1 MVSTCTDAEHLSH
14 VPIEAGS
21 IVTAEEI
28 RQSLKGVE
36 LDKPYL
42 CMLVLIST
50 VWAQWTKRALTRA
63 LIGGAQPVEGWW
75 APVVQHTYKRKRW
88 GRQWQVVQSS
98 SPFAPPTETLADQG
112 CAEATGSATSSPS
125 SPGDH
130 GTVRRHPCASHR
142 RPCHRHCYI
151 SPAPRLR
158 HPSTA
163 APWQAVTVVTERYSS
178 M

>member
-50 VWAQWTKRALTRA
+50 VWAQRTKRALTRV

-75 APVVQHTYKRKRW
+75 APVAQHTYKKKRW
-88 GRQWQVVQSS
+88 GSGAH
-98 SPFAPPTETLADQG
+98 SPKFVALCPINRNPSRSGDMLKRREAPPVP
-112 CAEATGSATSSPS
+112 AT
-125 SPGDH
+125 
-130 GTVRRHPCASHR
+130 
-142 RPCHRHCYI
+142 
-151 SPAPRLR
+151 APRHLR
-158 HPSTA
+158 LHHATPPPLRTL
-163 APWQAVTVVTERYSS
+163 TTTCHGGRRGHI
-178 M
+178 